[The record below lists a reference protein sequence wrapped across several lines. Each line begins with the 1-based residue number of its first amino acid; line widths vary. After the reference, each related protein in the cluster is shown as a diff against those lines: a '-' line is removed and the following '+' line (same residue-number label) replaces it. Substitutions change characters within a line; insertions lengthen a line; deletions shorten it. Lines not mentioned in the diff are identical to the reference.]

1 MKVKM
6 MVELRRTYCLMNNKT
21 VLPSA
26 LISILCA
33 LGFACMALL
42 YSSPYMKS
50 FDSSIILSVQGMEA
64 PTMTMI
70 MKFFTFIGA
79 GLPIVIIAVFVLV
92 ILYFVLGHRREL
104 ILFTTAVIGS
114 SLLNVLLKLLFHR
127 PRPDLHRII
136 EATGFSFP
144 SGHAMAAF
152 SLYATLIFLLW
163 KNASAGSARVL
174 LLLIGS
180 AFIAAIGLSRIYLG
194 VHYPSDVIAGYLASG
209 FWVFLCIWLYRRYII
224 K

>member
-1 MKVKM
+1 
-6 MVELRRTYCLMNNKT
+6 MNNKP
-21 VLPSA
+21 LFPSG
-26 LISILCA
+26 LVSILCA
-33 LGFACMALL
+33 AGFACMALL

-50 FDSSIILSVQGMEA
+50 FDSSIISFVQGMEA
-64 PTMTMI
+64 PTMTTI

-79 GLPIVIIAVFVLV
+79 GLPIVIIAVLALI
-92 ILYFVLGHRREL
+92 ILYFVLGHRKEL
-104 ILFTTAVIGS
+104 ILFTIAVSGS
-114 SLLNVLLKLLFHR
+114 ALLNVLLKLLFHR
-127 PRPDLHRII
+127 TRPDLHRII
-136 EATGFSFP
+136 EAVGFSFP

-163 KNASAGSARVL
+163 KNASGNARVL

-209 FWVFLCIWLYRRYII
+209 FWVFLSIWFYRRFII
-224 K
+224 H

>member
-1 MKVKM
+1 
-6 MVELRRTYCLMNNKT
+6 MNNKT

-26 LISILCA
+26 LISILCTV
-33 LGFACMALL
+33 GFAFMALL
-42 YSSPYMKS
+42 YSSSYMKS
-50 FDSSIILSVQGMEA
+50 FDSSIISSVQGMEA
-64 PTMTMI
+64 PAMTTI

-79 GLPIVIIAVFVLV
+79 GLPIVIIAVLALI

-104 ILFTTAVIGS
+104 ILFTTAVVGS
-114 SLLNVLLKLLFHR
+114 ALLNVLLKLLFHR
-127 PRPDLHRII
+127 TRPDLHRII
-136 EATGFSFP
+136 EVTGFSFP

-163 KNASAGSARVL
+163 KKATTGSARVL

-180 AFIAAIGLSRIYLG
+180 AFIAAIGISRIYLG

-209 FWVFLCIWLYRRYII
+209 SWVFLSIWLYRRYII

>member
-1 MKVKM
+1 M
-6 MVELRRTYCLMNNKT
+6 MAELRRTTSLMINKS
-21 VLPSA
+21 VIPSA
-26 LISILCA
+26 FISLLFA
-33 LGFACMALL
+33 AGFACMAVLF
-42 YSSPYMKS
+42 SSPLMVS
-50 FDSSIILSVQGMEA
+50 FDRSIISFVQRMEA
-64 PTMTMI
+64 PAMTTI

-79 GLPIVIIAVFVLV
+79 GLPIVIIAVIALI

-104 ILFTTAVIGS
+104 ILFVTAVVGS
-114 SLLNVLLKLLFHR
+114 ALLNVLLKLWFHR
-127 PRPDLHRII
+127 ARPNLHRII
-136 EATGFSFP
+136 EVTGFSFP

-163 KNASAGSARVL
+163 KNASSGYSRVL

-209 FWVFLCIWLYRRYII
+209 FWVFLSIWWYRRYIL

>member
-1 MKVKM
+1 
-6 MVELRRTYCLMNNKT
+6 MNNKT

-42 YSSPYMKS
+42 YSSRYMKS
-50 FDSSIILSVQGMEA
+50 FDSSIISSVQGMEA
-64 PTMTMI
+64 PAMTTI

-79 GLPIVIIAVFVLV
+79 GLPIVIIAVLTLI
-92 ILYFVLGHRREL
+92 ILYFILGHRREL

-114 SLLNVLLKLLFHR
+114 ALLNVLLKLMFHR
-127 PRPDLHRII
+127 PRPDIHRII

-163 KNASAGSARVL
+163 KNAATGSARVL
-174 LLLIGS
+174 LVLIGS

-194 VHYPSDVIAGYLASG
+194 VHYPSDVISGYLASG
-209 FWVFLCIWLYRRYII
+209 FWVFLSIWLYRRYII

>member
-1 MKVKM
+1 
-6 MVELRRTYCLMNNKT
+6 MNNKT
-21 VLPSA
+21 VFPSA

-33 LGFACMALL
+33 AGFGCMALL

-50 FDSSIILSVQGMEA
+50 FDSSIISFVQGMEA
-64 PTMTMI
+64 PTMTKI

-79 GLPIVIIAVFVLV
+79 GLPIVIIDVLALF

-104 ILFTTAVIGS
+104 ILFTIAVAGS
-114 SLLNVLLKLLFHR
+114 ALLNVLLKLLFHR
-127 PRPDLHRII
+127 PRPNLHRIT
-136 EATGFSFP
+136 EAIGFSFP

-163 KNASAGSARVL
+163 KNAYTGYAKVL
-174 LLLIGS
+174 LLIIGS
-180 AFIAAIGLSRIYLG
+180 AFTAAIGLSRIYLG

-209 FWVFLCIWLYRRYII
+209 FWVFLSIWLYRRYII